1 MNNQKPLSFQHST
14 TENQRM
20 RWQTKGK
27 VTKLMSDRA
36 ARVNSPWW
44 IEVLHNLGNVRL
56 GSNEVA
62 ESGHCTW
69 TIQHA
74 IIHVNIQHLGS
85 HFHLHFGNAQCFLR
99 KEFKRKQYQERVTQE
114 KADKSSP
121 SSSRAAPSNST
132 RLPSQP
138 FTVPPRPWAALNH
151 HRWIFP
157 KHLFHHSSSLLR
169 TPRGSDSSRKESQS
183 LSMVFQVLGTCPI
196 ILSNSTSPPEPW
208 HPSPS

>member
-1 MNNQKPLSFQHST
+1 
-14 TENQRM
+14 M

-27 VTKLMSDRA
+27 VTKSMSDRA

-44 IEVLHNLGNVRL
+44 IEVLYNLGNVRL
-56 GSNEVA
+56 RSNEVA

-121 SSSRAAPSNST
+121 SPSRAVPSNST

-138 FTVPPRPWAALNH
+138 FTLPPPDPELLSTITDEPFLN
-151 HRWIFP
+151 ISSITV
-157 KHLFHHSSSLLR
+157 HHSSEPTEAL
-169 TPRGSDSSRKESQS
+169 
-183 LSMVFQVLGTCPI
+183 I
-196 ILSNSTSPPEPW
+196 PPVKNL
-208 HPSPS
+208 SPSAWCSRSWGPAPSSYPTQHLPPNPDTLHPAKSAPTSVSHILFPLFQI